1 MPQRHILQNA
11 YYFMLCVVAFFIPIA
26 TNFTS
31 LSIIIL
37 AVCWSLLFSKTYLK
51 QLFERQV
58 LWIWLAFFLL
68 YGVGYLYSHDK
79 DQALF
84 ELQTKLS
91 FLLLPVIIGA
101 GPEIKESKL
110 QNIFTGLVTGCAA
123 CAIFC
128 LGRSAYVWIS
138 TGATEQFFYHTLVKD
153 FDANAV
159 YFSFY
164 IYFALSILI
173 LYSWTN
179 FLRSRLLQ
187 FILFVVL
194 FAFLVLLSSK
204 MLIVLFVVLVLPL
217 FYKKISKRQVPK
229 GLLVSGAAGIVAVCC
244 IVAFTH
250 NPIRQR
256 YESVLQNSKL
266 VLVQNQNQEF
276 NNLTLRLFLWKM
288 AIDDLNDNHL
298 WLTGCGTGDVIE
310 MQKKTIMAYNAKAHS
325 LDKHPPLWNFNA
337 HNMYLHMLLMLGIP
351 GLIFLLTIVFLP
363 FFLLRRTGHPR
374 IFLAFHVAAAIFLFQ
389 EAAFQTSTFVIVYTF
404 FTMIFYNLYYSRKEI
419 KEGTSTS

>member
-1 MPQRHILQNA
+1 
-11 YYFMLCVVAFFIPIA
+11 MLCVVAFFIPIA

-37 AVCWSLLFSKTYLK
+37 ALCWAVQFDKTFIKRLA
-51 QLFERQV
+51 ERKA

-68 YGVGYLYSHDK
+68 YGAGYFYSHDK

-91 FLLLPVIIGA
+91 FLLLPIIIGA
-101 GPEIKESKL
+101 GPEIKENKL
-110 QNIFTGLVTGCAA
+110 QNIFTGLVAGSSLCAV
-123 CAIFC
+123 FC
-128 LGRSAYVWIS
+128 LVRSAYVWVD
-138 TGATEQFFYHTLVKD
+138 TRATDQFFYHLLVKD

-164 IYFALSILI
+164 IYFSLSILI
-173 LYSWTN
+173 LYNWTN
-179 FLRSRLLQ
+179 FLRSPLLQ
-187 FILFVVL
+187 FILFIVL

-217 FYKKISKRQVPK
+217 FYKKISKRQVSK
-229 GLLVSGAAGIVAVCC
+229 KLLISGASGIIAVCC

-256 YESVLQNSKL
+256 YESVMENSKL

-298 WLTGCGTGDVIE
+298 WLTGCGTGDVTE
-310 MQKKTIMAYNAKAHS
+310 MQKKTIMAYNANAHS

-351 GLIFLLTIVFLP
+351 GLIFLLTVVFLP
-363 FFLLRRTGHPR
+363 FFLRSRENHAG
-374 IFLAFHVAAAIFLFQ
+374 IFLSFHVAAAIFLFQ
-389 EAAFQTSTFVIVYTF
+389 EAAFQTSTFVIVYAF
-404 FTMIFYNLYYSRKEI
+404 FTMIFYNLYYNRKSAAQAPITER
-419 KEGTSTS
+419 

>member
-1 MPQRHILQNA
+1 
-11 YYFMLCVVAFFIPIA
+11 MLCVVAFFIPIA

-37 AVCWSLLFSKTYLK
+37 ALCWAVQFDKVFIRRLAQRKA
-51 QLFERQV
+51 

-68 YGVGYLYSHDK
+68 YVAGYFYSHDK

-91 FLLLPVIIGA
+91 FLLLPVIVGT
-101 GPEIKESKL
+101 GPEIKEDKL
-110 QNIFTGLVTGCAA
+110 QNVFTGLVASSSLCAV
-123 CAIFC
+123 FC
-128 LGRSAYVWIS
+128 LVRSTYVWVN
-138 TGATEQFFYHTLVKD
+138 TKATDQFFYHLLVKD

-164 IYFALSILI
+164 IYFSLSILI
-173 LYSWTN
+173 LYNWTN

-204 MLIVLFVVLVLPL
+204 MLIILFVALVLPL
-217 FYKKISKRQVPK
+217 FYRRISKRQVPK
-229 GLLVSGAAGIVAVCC
+229 GFLISGATGLVAVCC

-256 YESVLQNSKL
+256 YESVLENSKL

-298 WLTGCGTGDVIE
+298 WLTGCGTGDVIA

-363 FFLLRRTGHPR
+363 FFLLKRTGHSG
-374 IFLAFHVAAAIFLFQ
+374 IFLSFHVAAAIFLFQ
-389 EAAFQTSTFVIVYTF
+389 EAAFQTSTFVIVYAF
-404 FTMIFYNLYYSRKEI
+404 FTMIFYNLYYSRTESNAI
-419 KEGTSTS
+419 GQRASTER

>member
-1 MPQRHILQNA
+1 
-11 YYFMLCVVAFFIPIA
+11 MLCVVAFFIPIA

-37 AVCWSLLFSKTYLK
+37 ALCWALQSDKSLIR
-51 QLFERQV
+51 QLAKRKA

-68 YGVGYLYSHDK
+68 YVAGYFYSHDK
-79 DQALF
+79 NQALF

-91 FLLLPVIIGA
+91 FLLLPIIIGA
-101 GPEIKESKL
+101 GPEIKENKL
-110 QNIFTGLVTGCAA
+110 QNIFTGLVVGSSLCAV
-123 CAIFC
+123 FC
-128 LGRSAYVWIS
+128 LVRSTYVWMN
-138 TGATEQFFYHTLVKD
+138 TKATDQFFYHLLVKD

-164 IYFALSILI
+164 IYFALAILI
-173 LYSWTN
+173 LYNWTN

-204 MLIVLFVVLVLPL
+204 MLIVLFVLLVLPL
-217 FYKKISKRQVPK
+217 FYRKISTRQVPR
-229 GLLVSGAAGIVAVCC
+229 GLLISGAAGLIAVCC

-256 YESVLQNSKL
+256 YESILENSRL

-298 WLTGCGTGDVIE
+298 WLTGCGTGDVVE

-363 FFLLRRTGHPR
+363 FFLLKHTGHPG
-374 IFLAFHVAAAIFLFQ
+374 IFLSFHVAAAIFLFQ
-389 EAAFQTSTFVIVYTF
+389 EAAFQTSTFVIVYVF
-404 FTMIFYNLYYSRKEI
+404 FTMIFYNLYYSGRESNTI
-419 KEGTSTS
+419 ESTA